1 MLNATRDK
9 ILPTT
14 VTGSYPRPAWFT
26 EELHGRSFK
35 DALGH
40 AIKAAKT
47 YKAPLRLMVKE
58 FNRFRTIAIDYHD
71 GLRYPHLERIE
82 GKADYLTPIFTPR
95 K

>member
-40 AIKAAKT
+40 A
-47 YKAPLRLMVKE
+47 
-58 FNRFRTIAIDYHD
+58 RFRD
-71 GLRYPHLERIE
+71 GEEIRGERIRPRDRLLHFRA
-82 GKADYLTPIFTPR
+82 ADQAAPAAR
-95 K
+95 N